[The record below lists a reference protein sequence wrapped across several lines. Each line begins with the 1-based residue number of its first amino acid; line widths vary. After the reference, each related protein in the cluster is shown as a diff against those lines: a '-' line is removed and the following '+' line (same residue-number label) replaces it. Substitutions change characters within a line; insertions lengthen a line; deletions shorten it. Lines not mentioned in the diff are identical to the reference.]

1 MAIRPSRDSTVSPGL
16 RGGREPTPEPAARRR
31 TTSLSQQRRRF
42 AYFLISPAVL
52 FIGLLIAYPL
62 FVAVQLSVTPGR
74 FATLNTAER
83 GVSLE
88 HFGAVFTDPDTLRQL
103 FLTGIYVVGSIV
115 PAFLLGLAVA
125 LLLRN
130 PFPGR
135 RWLRSLILLPWA
147 VPSVAASAIFLW
159 MLDGSFGVL
168 NKFLTL
174 LGVIDFPIAWYSD
187 PSTAMV
193 AVIAPTVWKLFPFF
207 GMILLASLQ
216 TVPNELYESARMDGA
231 GVVMQYRAVTWPGI
245 RGAAYAALLIASLGV
260 YREFDFIFPLT
271 RGGPDDATTTLAIS
285 IYREAF
291 QFSNMGFASALGIVS
306 TLIAAVFVVVGGRA
320 MSRVND

>member
-1 MAIRPSRDSTVSPGL
+1 M
-16 RGGREPTPEPAARRR
+16 
-31 TTSLSQQRRRF
+31 
-42 AYFLISPAVL
+42 L
-52 FIGLLIAYPL
+52 FVGLLIAYPL
-62 FVAVQLSVTPGR
+62 FVAVQLSFTPGR

-88 HFGAVFTDPDTLRQL
+88 QFGAVFTDPDTLRQL
-103 FLTGIYVVGSIV
+103 FLTGVYVVGSIT

-147 VPSVAASAIFLW
+147 VPGVAASAIFLW

-168 NKFLTL
+168 NKVLTL
-174 LGVIDFPIAWYSD
+174 LNVIDYPIAWYSNA
-187 PSTAMV
+187 STAMA

-216 TVPNELYESARMDGA
+216 TVPIELYESARMDGA
-231 GVVMQYRAVTWPGI
+231 GVWMQYRAVTWPGI

-306 TLIAAVFVVVGGRA
+306 TLIAAVFVIVGGRA